1 MRIHLPEQITGA
13 RDSLFVLDLEVA
25 PAAQERQVQ
34 VSTEGGLQALDL
46 RGTGPGGTYTIPAG
60 QDQLHVPLRVTADG
74 AGEAAVVL
82 SFVSG
87 PEAGTR
93 ERRGVRL
100 LAPGPALPA
109 SRSRSML
116 PVAVLAAVVLVAV
129 LVAQRMLGGA
139 TVPSVVGKRSGEAV
153 RLLQGARLG
162 PKVAREDVAEAS
174 RDGVVLRQAPV
185 AGSRVKSDSEVQL
198 VVGRYVAPKAEV
210 PELVGATAEQAESAL
225 RTLGFQPVL
234 SYRPVP
240 EGGRVGKV
248 LAQSPAA
255 GTTLEADS
263 VVEVFVGRAEPAPAA
278 PVAQPAAPVQ
288 PVAPAQPVAP
298 EPGPQVPAQ
307 PVPAQPAPLP
317 PTPALPVSPPAAAER
332 GVKVP
337 DVTGLSRSDAE
348 WKLADAGLMAEFR
361 DEVAA
366 ADMVGK
372 VLGQQPAA
380 GARVESLSQVV
391 LRVGR
396 AGSEAPAP
404 VAPQPQPTAPVV
416 PAPVEPQP
424 VPAQP
429 VQPVQ
434 PVQPAPVQPT
444 VPGQPVPSQPEPTP
458 AAPQPVVPQPVVPQ
472 PVAPTPPEP
481 GPLLPTPPQPVSP
494 PPVVPPTPV
503 TPTPPTPVEPV
514 PVQPVAPQ
522 PVAPQPVP
530 TQPAPTQ
537 PTPVEPGPVV
547 PAPVAGPKVPDMVGL
562 WRDAAESQ
570 LRAAGLPFE
579 VVLRSTYDLEDGRVL
594 GHVPGPGEALAAG
607 QAVVLE
613 VARAPTARPVR
624 LPDLRGLSLEKAT
637 QALRD
642 AGLLLREKAG
652 TGTPAEQGAVVDQ
665 APAAGTEVAPRS
677 WVEVVVARTVGPSP
691 RTQPAPG
698 SATMPQ
704 APAVGPG
711 SPEPVV
717 PTPRAPVALPA
728 QVRLPGR
735 DVAPSLPVPAL
746 ATQPVRQAIEA
757 VLRAGQMPIVDND
770 RSAGAALGS
779 VLRQSPE
786 PGALAR
792 AGDLV
797 RLTVA
802 MGPTGN
808 DRNVTLPAA
817 YGIELKR
824 AQQMFVA
831 QGLNVEVIVLAVPG
845 HPYTGTERVVA
856 QFPAGTVGAAAAR
869 TVTIW
874 VLR

>member
-13 RDSLFVLDLEVA
+13 RDSLFVLDVEVPA
-25 PAAQERQVQ
+25 AAQERQVQ
-34 VSTEGGLQALDL
+34 VATQGALQALDL

-74 AGEAAVVL
+74 GGEAGVVVA
-82 SFVSG
+82 FVSG
-87 PEAGTR
+87 PEAGSQ
-93 ERRGVRL
+93 ERRAVRL

-109 SRSRSML
+109 ARSRGLM
-116 PVAVLAAVVLVAV
+116 PVLVLAAVVLLAV
-129 LVAQRMLGGA
+129 VVAQRMLGGSS
-139 TVPSVVGKRSGEAV
+139 VPNLVGKRSGEAT
-153 RLLQGARLG
+153 RALQAARLG
-162 PKVAREDVAEAS
+162 PRVVSEDVADAA
-174 RDGVVLRQAPV
+174 RDGVVLRQDPAP
-185 AGSRVKSDSEVQL
+185 GTRVKAESAVQL
-198 VVGRYVAPKAEV
+198 VVGRYVAPEQQV

-240 EGGRVGKV
+240 EASRVGRV
-248 LAQSPAA
+248 LAQSPGA
-255 GTTLEADS
+255 GATLEVDS
-263 VVEVFVGRAEPAPAA
+263 VVELFVGRAEPAAPA
-278 PVAQPAAPVQ
+278 PVVPPTPPAQPTPATPPAQPAAPTPPEPGPQ
-288 PVAPAQPVAP
+288 PVAPAPP
-298 EPGPQVPAQ
+298 
-307 PVPAQPAPLP
+307 PVPAP
-317 PTPALPVSPPAAAER
+317 PTPATPPLPVSPTPAAER

-337 DVTGLSRSDAE
+337 DVMGLSRSEAE

-361 DEVAA
+361 DETAA
-366 ADMVGK
+366 PEQVGK
-372 VLGQQPAA
+372 VLGQEPAA

-396 AGSEAPAP
+396 AGSPPPPVAVVPPTPALPTPVQPPAPAEPAVPQPAAP
-404 VAPQPQPTAPVV
+404 VAPQAVPPTPEPAQPAPVV
-416 PAPVEPQP
+416 PTPEPLQPVLP
-424 VPAQP
+424 VPAPP
-429 VQPVQ
+429 V
-434 PVQPAPVQPT
+434 AP
-444 VPGQPVPSQPEPTP
+444 
-458 AAPQPVVPQPVVPQ
+458 
-472 PVAPTPPEP
+472 APTPPEP
-481 GPLLPTPPQPVSP
+481 GPLLPTPPQPV
-494 PPVVPPTPV
+494 VPA
-503 TPTPPTPVEPV
+503 PTPPQPTVPQ
-514 PVQPVAPQ
+514 PVQPAAPEVPQ
-522 PVAPQPVP
+522 PVAP
-530 TQPAPTQ
+530 
-537 PTPVEPGPVV
+537 PVV
-547 PAPVAGPKVPDMVGL
+547 PTPAAPAAGPKVPDLVGG
-562 WRDAAESQ
+562 WREAAEAQ

-579 VVLRSTYDLEDGRVL
+579 VVLRSTFDLEDGRVL
-594 GHVPGPGEALAAG
+594 GHLPGPGEALAAG

-613 VARAPTARPVR
+613 VARVPTARPVR
-624 LPDLRGLSLEKAT
+624 LPDLRGMPLEQAT

-652 TGTPAEQGAVVDQ
+652 TGTASEQGAVVDQ

-677 WVEVVVARTVGPSP
+677 WVEVVVARSVGPSP

-698 SATMPQ
+698 SSTMPQ

-711 SPEPVV
+711 TPTPVV

-746 ATQPVRQAIEA
+746 GNQPVRQAIEA

-770 RSAGAALGS
+770 RSAGPTLGS

-786 PGALAR
+786 AGALAR

-831 QGLNVEVIVLAVPG
+831 QGLNVEVIVLAVAG

-856 QFPAGTVGAAAAR
+856 QFPAGTVGAASAR